1 MTYML
6 QGSFLN
12 SSFYTLRAHPEH
24 LLSEVDRAA
33 AQRVLVMNTNER
45 VTETEHSCSL
55 CSSERW
61 REVTVS
67 VSKWPKYPF
76 KSPEG
81 QKGRTAGVWHTTTR
95 LPVQNVMPKAT
106 RSRLRR
112 NPVDF
117 FYGKLFCPVPSH
129 QPAVEVFSVSLRVW
143 MSHSGYWQSSDL
155 LGSFPRVWGFYV
167 GSKLW
172 LLSACGWKTN

>member
-1 MTYML
+1 MVFILKIGVQVMTYML

-12 SSFYTLRAHPEH
+12 SSFYTVRAHPEH
-24 LLSEVDRAA
+24 LLYEADRAA
-33 AQRVLVMNTNER
+33 ALWVLVMNTNER
-45 VTETEHSCSL
+45 VAETEHSCSL

-61 REVTVS
+61 QEVTVY
-67 VSKWPKYPF
+67 VSKWPKHPF

-81 QKGRTAGVWHTTTR
+81 QEGRTAGVWHTTT
-95 LPVQNVMPKAT
+95 PVPVWNVKPEAT

-112 NPVDF
+112 NL
-117 FYGKLFCPVPSH
+117 FYRKLFCPVPSH

-155 LGSFPRVWGFYV
+155 LGSFPRAWGFYV
-167 GSKLW
+167 GSKL
-172 LLSACGWKTN
+172 